1 MGKKKKKGAKEED
14 GNLISST
21 NPKLHPE
28 ADCSSKIIQ
37 SHAVVSTKVEPPQ
50 PSADGGFRIKFNIN
64 VSLPSRANRRGISEI
79 GVKLQEP
86 VILQFP
92 STYPFHAPRILLR
105 PDFNKSLPHI
115 NPILDRNEKGYVLP
129 CIYDGPLNDL
139 LHQEG
144 DGLSEILNQL
154 SDWLDKAAINDLMD
168 PKQGWEPIRRDNT
181 FGWMVYDLS
190 RLRTLISDSEGA
202 LVFQCRFLKESGLK
216 ENPFFVWVID
226 HEKPC
231 NITPALVRNSFVV
244 EKGPH
249 GTMYGSLVILAWS
262 DSKAIIDRYLPES
275 VQDLHQIYERAKDYC
290 SFSPLRGVILD
301 FGWAFKQASINISNF
316 PLFII
321 LCARRPCALIG
332 DDSPL
337 ELIPYVI
344 DCHVENIESLFPESA
359 IRIREDSLALP
370 LGHRHKVNRRLLQ
383 RMSGGKEMTN
393 NDPIVHIGC
402 GSVGSK
408 IAMHLA
414 RAGHGPFRLIDKE
427 AFSPHNVARH
437 ALTPIPE
444 FPGQPKASLL
454 AREIELL
461 RLEAEPINE
470 DIIKLCKNP
479 DNKMDPFPNNSRLVI
494 ESTGSVAVRDMLG
507 SLPDGKIV
515 GRLLHTALYQQGKVG
530 IMAIEGSGRNPNVND
545 LVIRFWDEQIDNPG
559 LRSKFSFSSR
569 EMRREE
575 IGLGCGSHTMVIPD
589 ARISLFAG
597 GIAERAIQILE
608 LENGTPQD
616 GELWIGMLDENELGI
631 SWTLL
636 KMDRTTI
643 LRIKVGNLWEVR
655 ILTEAVNQIAKEIKA
670 WGEVETGGVLIGRI
684 SLSNR
689 CFIISRVLEAPPDS
703 KRTPNSFVLGIEG
716 LKKKVQEIHD
726 KSGGVLNYV
735 GTWHSHPKG
744 GEISSVDKDSLE
756 QIRRLRFGA
765 PAVGLIW
772 TPSGFRAGID
782 EGKLA

>member
-1 MGKKKKKGAKEED
+1 MGKMKKRDDRKQNGDLIPPAKV
-14 GNLISST
+14 
-21 NPKLHPE
+21 KLHAE
-28 ADCSSKIIQ
+28 AECAWKVIR
-37 SHAVVSTKVEPPQ
+37 SHASVGSKVEPPH
-50 PSADGGFRIKFNIN
+50 PSADGGFRIKFNMC
-64 VSLPSRANRRGISEI
+64 VSLPSRAHRRGISETRLR
-79 GVKLQEP
+79 LQEP
-86 VILQFP
+86 VTLYFP
-92 STYPFHAPRILLR
+92 RTYPFHAPTILLR
-105 PDFNKSLPHI
+105 SDFNKSLPHI
-115 NPILDRNEKGYVLP
+115 NPIHNHEEKDYVLP
-129 CIYDGPLNDL
+129 CVYDGPLEEL
-139 LHQEG
+139 LHQQG

-154 SDWLDKAAINDLMD
+154 SDWLGKAAINDLID

-190 RLRTLISDSEGA
+190 RLRTLISDDEGA
-202 LVFQCRFLKESGLK
+202 LVFQCRFLKESGGK
-216 ENPFFVWVID
+216 ESPFFVWVID

-231 NITPALVRNSFVV
+231 NITPALLRNSFFV
-244 EKGPH
+244 EKGPY
-249 GTMYGSLVILAWS
+249 GTLYGSLVILTWS

-275 VQDLHQIYERAKDYC
+275 VQDLHQIYERAKYYC
-290 SFSPLRGVILD
+290 SFSALRNIILD

-344 DCHVENIESLFPESA
+344 NCHIEETGSLFPESA
-359 IRIREDSLALP
+359 IRMREDSPVLT

-383 RMSGGKEMTN
+383 RMSGGKEMEN
-393 NDPIVHIGC
+393 SDPIVHIGC
-402 GSVGSK
+402 GSIGSK

-414 RAGHGPFRLIDKE
+414 RAGHGPFKLIDKG
-427 AFSPHNVARH
+427 AFSPHNVGRH

-444 FPGQPKASLL
+444 FPGQPKALL
-454 AREIELL
+454 LSREIELL
-461 RLEAEPINE
+461 RLEADPINE
-470 DIIKLCKNP
+470 DIINLCKNP
-479 DNKMDPFPNNSRLVI
+479 DNKMDPLPNNSRLVI
-494 ESTGSVAVRDMLG
+494 ESTGSAAVRDMLG
-507 SLPDGKIV
+507 SLPDGKLV
-515 GRLLHTALYQQGKVG
+515 GRLVHTALYRQGKVG
-530 IMAIEGSGRNPNVND
+530 IMAIEGPGRNPNVND

-559 LRSKFSFSSR
+559 LRSKFPFSSQ

-597 GIAERAIQILE
+597 GIAERARQILE
-608 LENGTPQD
+608 VENGTPQQ
-616 GELWIGMLDENELGI
+616 GELWIGMLDENGLGI
-631 SWTLL
+631 SWKLL
-636 KMDRTTI
+636 KMDQTTF
-643 LRIKVGNLWEVR
+643 LRVKVGNLWEVR
-655 ILTEAVNQIAKEIKA
+655 ILAEAVNLIAEEAKA
-670 WGEVETGGVLIGRI
+670 WGEIETGGVLIGGI

-689 CFIISRVLEAPPDS
+689 CFIISRVLEAPRDS
-703 KRTPNSFVLGIEG
+703 TRSQISFVLGVEG
-716 LKKKVQEIHD
+716 LKKKVQEIYD
-726 KSGGVLNYV
+726 KSAGTLTYV

-744 GEISSVDKDSLE
+744 GEASSIDKDSLD